1 MPPERKPEETYR
13 VVRLRKGRP
22 VQVGGLRITLR
33 EVDGNRV
40 ELQVENEPLTIRP
53 IDKVSTTG

>member
-1 MPPERKPEETYR
+1 MSAERKPEEHR
-13 VVRLRKGRP
+13 IVRLRKGRP
-22 VQVGGLRITLR
+22 VQVGTLRITLK